1 MANEKR
7 SFLSYTLTNGH
18 NHLTFYVCFFGRRS
32 PAIITWNQ
40 SECQLATFALAII
53 SRALFFVVLRVF
65 RLPCSSF
72 VDLFIHFMSFDL
84 IQHPMSANPSWT
96 ITKTIR
102 ANYHLIRPENRL
114 EDRIKRKQPNTN
126 KRKHTATA
134 TAVKNKLLNSRLFC
148 FSLVFSALLLILSC
162 LLSIRKKRRS
172 SHVVVYCYHTQV
184 NGLRYYELYQTLI
197 VFLIC
202 FVPAVFFHHS
212 HTHDTRSTRYSR
224 YRCRSARFRECAC
237 IHRTR

>member
-1 MANEKR
+1 M
-7 SFLSYTLTNGH
+7 
-18 NHLTFYVCFFGRRS
+18 
-32 PAIITWNQ
+32 
-40 SECQLATFALAII
+40 
-53 SRALFFVVLRVF
+53 
-65 RLPCSSF
+65 
-72 VDLFIHFMSFDL
+72 
-84 IQHPMSANPSWT
+84 
-96 ITKTIR
+96 
-102 ANYHLIRPENRL
+102 IRPENRL

-212 HTHDTRSTRYSR
+212 HTHTTHGPHGIRGIDVDQPDFVSVRVYTEH
-224 YRCRSARFRECAC
+224 ARHTGEC
-237 IHRTR
+237 